1 MKAYP
6 LMMLIHDKPVLVVG
20 GGRVALRKVRSLLE
34 CGAQVT
40 IISPQ
45 VEDELRDLA
54 AEGTVHWIAEPF
66 REELMQGVPEPALV
80 FGTTDQRDVN
90 VSINRFA
97 TERGIPCNIADVPE
111 LCTFTVPAVVNRG
124 DLTIAV
130 STSGASPAL
139 ARRIRERL
147 EAEFGAEYE
156 VLTKILAGVRQAV
169 IPLGYS
175 SDRNKELFFQIVDS
189 PLVEAVRKNNA
200 QQAVSVLRSYLP
212 EGIAVEQI
220 VHEAMDH
227 KAGKD

>member
-40 IISPQ
+40 IISPE

-54 AEGTVHWIAEPF
+54 AQGRIRWIAES
-66 REELMQGVPEPALV
+66 
-80 FGTTDQRDVN
+80 FGEGAQESILNPVLIFGATDQRDVN
-90 VSINRFA
+90 VRTSRFA
-97 TERGIPCNIADVPE
+97 AERGVPCNIADVPE
-111 LCTFTVPAVVNRG
+111 LCTFTVPAVVARG

-130 STSGASPAL
+130 STGGASPAL

-147 EAEFGAEYE
+147 EVEFGPEYE
-156 VLTKILAGVRQAV
+156 KLTRILAGVREAL

-175 SDRNKELFFQIVDS
+175 SDRNRELFFRIVDS
-189 PLVEAVRKNNA
+189 GLIEAVRANDW
-200 QQAVSVLRSYLP
+200 QRAVSALRSYLP
-212 EGIAVEQI
+212 EGVAVEQI
-220 VHEAMDH
+220 VREAVDH
-227 KAGKD
+227 GAGED

>member
-6 LMMLIHDKPVLVVG
+6 LMMLIHGKPVLVVG
-20 GGRVALRKVRSLLE
+20 GGRVALRKVRNLLE
-34 CGAQVT
+34 CGAEVT
-40 IISPQ
+40 VISPE
-45 VEDELRDLA
+45 VEDELQNLA
-54 AEGTVHWIAEPF
+54 AEGSVHWIAEAF
-66 REELMQGVPEPALV
+66 REELVPSIPEPALI

-90 VSINRFA
+90 ARINRFA
-97 TERGIPCNIADVPE
+97 AERGIPCNIADVPE
-111 LCTFTVPAVVNRG
+111 LCTFTVPAVVSRG

-156 VLTKILAGVRQAV
+156 VLTRMLAGVRQAV

-175 SDRNKELFFQIVDS
+175 SDCNRELFFQIVDS
-189 PLVEAVRKNNA
+189 PLMEAVKA
-200 QQAVSVLRSYLP
+200 KDSQQAVSVLRSYLP

-220 VHEAMDH
+220 VYEAMDH
-227 KAGKD
+227 KAGRD

>member
-34 CGAQVT
+34 CGAEVT
-40 IISPQ
+40 VISPE
-45 VEDELRDLA
+45 VEDELQQLVAQGHVR
-54 AEGTVHWIAEPF
+54 WIAEPF
-66 REELMQGVPEPALV
+66 REELVLGNPEPALV
-80 FGTTDQRDVN
+80 FGTTDQREVN
-90 VSINRFA
+90 VRINRLA
-97 TERGIPCNIADVPE
+97 AERGIPCNIADVPE
-111 LCTFTVPAVVNRG
+111 LCTFTVPAVVSRG

-147 EAEFGAEYE
+147 EGEFGAEYE
-156 VLTKILAGVRQAV
+156 VLTRMLAGVRQAV

-175 SDRNKELFFQIVDS
+175 SDRNRELFFQIVDS
-189 PLVEAVRKNNA
+189 PLMEAVKA
-200 QQAVSVLRSYLP
+200 KDSQQAVSVLRSCLP

-220 VHEAMDH
+220 VHEAMDLT
-227 KAGKD
+227 AGKD

>member
-1 MKAYP
+1 
-6 LMMLIHDKPVLVVG
+6 MMLIHDKPVLVVG

-34 CGAQVT
+34 CGAHITV
-40 IISPQ
+40 ISPE
-45 VEDELRDLA
+45 VENELQELA
-54 AEGTVHWIAEPF
+54 ERGRVQWIAEPF
-66 REELMQGVPEPALV
+66 REELVQSIPEPALI

-90 VSINRFA
+90 LRISRFA
-97 TERGIPCNIADVPE
+97 AERGIPCNIADVPE
-111 LCTFTVPAVVNRG
+111 LCTFTVPALVSRG

-175 SDRNKELFFQIVDS
+175 SDRNRELFLQIVDS
-189 PLVEAVRKNNA
+189 PLMEAVRTNDS
-200 QQAVSVLRSYLP
+200 QQAVSVLRSFLP
-212 EGIAVEQI
+212 DGISVEQI
-220 VHEAMDH
+220 VREAMDH
-227 KAGKD
+227 RAGKD